1 MAKIL
6 FERRKKS
13 ASTISETLLKNLWI
27 YTDFVG
33 LRDENCIMAYY
44 DVPTQKIL
52 LDFCWT
58 SGIFIVPKIRITLDN
73 FTPNFEILIF

>member
-1 MAKIL
+1 MRYSRDTKC
-6 FERRKKS
+6 

-44 DVPTQKIL
+44 DVPTQKICIYVVL
-52 LDFCWT
+52 
-58 SGIFIVPKIRITLDN
+58 
-73 FTPNFEILIF
+73 